1 MKEKKLYVLVRK
13 DLRKSQQ
20 AVQAGHAIAEYLLT
34 KKDVDWYNG
43 TLVYLQ
49 VQDEDELFKWFCRYS
64 EDAVGFREPDM
75 GGQIT
80 AMAVVSYGEEFKKL
94 KLL

>member
-1 MKEKKLYVLVRK
+1 
-13 DLRKSQQ
+13 
-20 AVQAGHAIAEYLLT
+20 
-34 KKDVDWYNG
+34 
-43 TLVYLQ
+43 
-49 VQDEDELFKWFCRYS
+49 
-64 EDAVGFREPDM
+64 VGFREPDM